1 MAIKTGTQAP
11 SFSLPNQKGSLVTLK
26 SLLGKGPVLIA
37 FYPGDFTKVC
47 TNELVCFR
55 EDFDEF
61 KNLDCT
67 IVGISCDDVEKH
79 ADFVK
84 QFRFPFDLL
93 ADVDASVAKAYDV
106 KLPLLNK
113 ANRAIFITDAKGII
127 RYAHAE
133 TLPVFKRS
141 NDELLSAL
149 KSIRDSAK

>member
-1 MAIKTGTQAP
+1 MAIKTGVIAP
-11 SFSLPNQKGSLVTLK
+11 GFSLPNQKGILVELS

-47 TNELVCFR
+47 TEELVCFR

-67 IVGISCDDVEKH
+67 LVGISCDSVQKH

-84 QFRFPFDLL
+84 QHRFPFDLL
-93 ADVDASVAKAYDV
+93 ADIDASVAKAYDV
-106 KLPLLNK
+106 KLPLVNK
-113 ANRAIFITDAKGII
+113 ANRAIFITDAKGTI

-133 TLPVFKRS
+133 ALPIFKRS
-141 NDELLSAL
+141 NEELLLAL
-149 KSIRDSAK
+149 KSIRESA